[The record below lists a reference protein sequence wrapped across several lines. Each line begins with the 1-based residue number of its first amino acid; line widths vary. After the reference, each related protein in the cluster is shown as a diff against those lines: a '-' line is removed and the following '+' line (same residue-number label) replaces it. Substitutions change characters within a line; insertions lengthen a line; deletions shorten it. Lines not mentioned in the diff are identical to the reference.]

1 MAWYGAEVDAVAC
14 CGACGACCC
23 PEPAMVV
30 DGLDA
35 VWCVEYERSLVFQRG
50 IITLYCVFL
59 WPKRDEYVSI
69 ADTDGVLLHIHTGEA
84 QNCLSIY
91 TSLNLWA
98 IFRRSRRI
106 HGITSWRKR
115 RWHRH
120 TRASWRGRFSVSR
133 PPTEI
138 LFSSHRCVAGP
149 SSRAENSRASGILL
163 L

>member
-1 MAWYGAEVDAVAC
+1 MTSSAFVLFVFVYVVFVVYVVLALYGAEVDAVAC

-84 QNCLSIY
+84 ETASQYI
-91 TSLNLWA
+91 
-98 IFRRSRRI
+98 
-106 HGITSWRKR
+106 
-115 RWHRH
+115 RH
-120 TRASWRGRFSVSR
+120 
-133 PPTEI
+133 
-138 LFSSHRCVAGP
+138 
-149 SSRAENSRASGILL
+149 
-163 L
+163 